1 MKTTKKAI
9 DMVGKKIGHLTILE
23 RVEPPEGKENQGQTW
38 WLCKCDCGRGRTVI
52 KSGSALRATKNAS
65 CGCVSGRIKEK
76 YNSYVFKENYI
87 EVYDLNHRK
96 FLIDIEDYESV
107 RRFNWRVDKNGYVSK
122 ASETKEAK
130 NYFGTMLLHRFLLQ
144 PEKGFVVDHINHK
157 PWDNRRE
164 NLRIC
169 QQKDNMRNISKTQ
182 KNKSGVI
189 GVYYCKPRNTWVAQ
203 ISVNN
208 KITYLGSSDNFEEAV
223 KLRLY
228 AEKKYCGEF
237 APQKEL
243 FDKYNIK

>member
-1 MKTTKKAI
+1 MI
-9 DMVGKKIGHLTILE
+9 GKKIGHLTILE

-107 RRFNWRVDKNGYVSK
+107 RRFNWRVDK
-122 ASETKEAK
+122 
-130 NYFGTMLLHRFLLQ
+130 
-144 PEKGFVVDHINHK
+144 
-157 PWDNRRE
+157 
-164 NLRIC
+164 
-169 QQKDNMRNISKTQ
+169 
-182 KNKSGVI
+182 I